1 MMRTIMMN
9 LFLCGLCFIRCAAQD
24 YFANPSK
31 NLFVDDDQIEV
42 MEHVT
47 RTLHTPVFSTANP
60 VLPPE
65 KPWEGS
71 VILQPGTVI
80 YDKEEHIFKMWY
92 NSLATRSK
100 PDIQEFI
107 CYATSTDGIHWT
119 RPNLGLVEF
128 HSSKDNNIVLKWASW
143 TLSVI
148 KDAYASDR
156 SKRYKLAYWNNYD
169 RETKGL
175 WVAFSPDG
183 VHWNQEEHNPVIPMS
198 ASGDTF
204 SVMQDPATHKFWLY
218 HKSVIMPIRKVS
230 RFVSDD
236 FVHWKNDELVLE
248 PDGGDQPD
256 TEFYGL
262 SPFAY
267 GNQYLGFL
275 WMLHTYSQQ
284 LDVQLVSSRD
294 GQTWNRSVHR
304 RVFLPLGFMKNGYT
318 GHAFDSDMIMSV
330 APPALMGGR
339 LYIYYSGHS
348 AKHNANAIEAEP
360 NYQENSS
367 QVDDTYVGQI
377 ALAQL
382 PVDGFVSL
390 DATSEGKVVT
400 RPVRLQGSV
409 MHVTAS
415 AGVVATPGKPVNPTW
430 SELFAGSKDGEGEI
444 RVEVED
450 TEGRPIPGFSS
461 EECNPIKGPISDKLV
476 SWVGKT
482 DLRELNGQL
491 VKFKFVLRNAQ
502 LFSYS
507 IE

>member
-1 MMRTIMMN
+1 MIRKIVMIA
-9 LFLCGLCFIRCAAQD
+9 FIGGFCSMSCAAQD

-31 NLFVDDDQIEV
+31 KLFVDDDQIES
-42 MEHVT
+42 MDHVT
-47 RTLHTPVFSTANP
+47 RTLHTPAFNAANP
-60 VLPPE
+60 VLTPE

-80 YDKEEHIFKMWY
+80 YDEEEHIFKMWY

-100 PDIQEFI
+100 PDIHEFV

-119 RPNLGLVEF
+119 RPDLGLVDF
-128 HSSKDNNIVLKWASW
+128 HGSKHNNIVLKWASW

-148 KDAYASDR
+148 KDAYASDPSR
-156 SKRYKLAYWNNYD
+156 RYKLAYWNNFD
-169 RETKGL
+169 RQTKGM

-183 VHWNQEEHNPVIPMS
+183 VHWAQEENNPVIPMS

-204 SVMQDPATHKFWLY
+204 SVMQDPVTHKFLLY

-230 RFVSDD
+230 RLVSDD
-236 FVHWKNDELVLE
+236 FVHWKDDEIVLE

-275 WMLHTYSQQ
+275 WILHTYSQQ

-294 GQTWNRSVHR
+294 GQTWNRSVYR

-330 APPALMGGR
+330 APPALRDGR

-348 AKHNANAIEAEP
+348 AKHNANAIETEP
-360 NYQENSS
+360 NYQQNSS

-377 ALAQL
+377 GLAQL
-382 PVDGFVSL
+382 PLDGFVSL
-390 DATSEGKVVT
+390 DATSEGTVVT

-409 MHVTAS
+409 MHVTA
-415 AGVVATPGKPVNPTW
+415 ATGALAAPGKPVNSTW
-430 SELFAGSKDGEGEI
+430 SELFTGSKDGDGEI
-444 RVEVED
+444 RVEVDD
-450 TEGRPIPGFSS
+450 TQGRAIPGYSAK
-461 EECNPIKGPISDKLV
+461 ECNPIQGALSDKVL
-476 SWVGKT
+476 SWTGNK
-482 DLRELNGQL
+482 DLRELSGQL
-491 VKFKFVLRNAQ
+491 VKFKFILRNAQ
-502 LFSYS
+502 LYSYS
-507 IE
+507 ME